1 MCQKQPTVPY
11 PPRKNTTHMLEIPTP
26 GKKKIETKSSYCQK
40 IIFFFLIQT
49 SLNTMQLFLHSYP
62 LLDMNNLA
70 NGSPIWPIFFSKM
83 MSSFFFKMV
92 PKNDKIFFFFSLPS
106 LVHQTESHDAK
117 LFKANF
123 RYRVFIKFQKKFH
136 HFHIIIIILIHL
148 INNHLNS
155 SYNSDRGVLD

>member
-1 MCQKQPTVPY
+1 MCQKQPTHT

-26 GKKKIETKSSYCQK
+26 GKKKIDTKSSYCQK
-40 IIFFFLIQT
+40 IIIFFFLIQT
-49 SLNTMQLFLHSYP
+49 SLNTMQLFLHCYP

-92 PKNDKIFFFFSLPS
+92 PKNDKIFFSFPFHLQFIKLKAMMQNCSRLI
-106 LVHQTESHDAK
+106 SHT
-117 LFKANF
+117 L
-123 RYRVFIKFQKKFH
+123 YLIKFQKKFH
-136 HFHIIIIILIHL
+136 HFNIIIILIHL
-148 INNHLNS
+148 ISNHLNS